1 MHINASCINMLFVNY
16 MSVVFIDKIQ
26 LALFVMICR
35 LDQKL
40 NACDQS
46 ALYTDWYANFLIAL

>member
-1 MHINASCINMLFVNY
+1 MLFVNY
-16 MSVVFIDKIQ
+16 ISVVFIDKIQ